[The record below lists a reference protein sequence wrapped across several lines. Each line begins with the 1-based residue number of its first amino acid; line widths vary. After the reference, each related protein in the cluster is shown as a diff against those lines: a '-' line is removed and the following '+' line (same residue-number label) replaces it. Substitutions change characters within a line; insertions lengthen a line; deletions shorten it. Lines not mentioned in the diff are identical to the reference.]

1 MFFCFFFCQGFPSQ
15 TLTIHRTAR
24 KGGYQRLFDST
35 TSTRSRAFN
44 CNFVCEVTITFF
56 KSQRLC
62 LPDCYSMR
70 FNTLL
75 NYHLID
81 WLIDNAMFIC
91 LIDELILGFCYSDF
105 DIGNWRIRTRI
116 DYNPCITSE
125 PINWHIMQIW
135 LVLKIS
141 VLKSSWEPCWTAG

>member
-1 MFFCFFFCQGFPSQ
+1 MFFFFFFFCQGFPSQ
-15 TLTIHRTAR
+15 TLAIHRIAE
-24 KGGYQRLFDST
+24 KGGYHRLFHYT
-35 TSTRSRAFN
+35 TSTCSQAFI

-81 WLIDNAMFIC
+81 WLIDNAMFIF
-91 LIDELILGFCYSDF
+91 LIDELILGFFFTEILTLETCGLQLAS
-105 DIGNWRIRTRI
+105 T
-116 DYNPCITSE
+116 IT
-125 PINWHIMQIW
+125 
-135 LVLKIS
+135 LVLQANQLID
-141 VLKSSWEPCWTAG
+141 T